1 MHNTNALQHVKAL
14 ASRLCHS
21 SGPPLSAQHQG
32 GVTCAHHQHW
42 ETVPCRWQDAGR
54 ACTCMQYQAYCMHC
68 HAYRMSLYN
77 LHYPIYSMT

>member
-42 ETVPCRWQDAGR
+42 ETVPCRRQSL
-54 ACTCMQYQAYCMHC
+54 HL
-68 HAYRMSLYN
+68 HAILSL
-77 LHYPIYSMT
+77 LHALPRLPHVTV